1 MQTQNLAVGYA
12 RVSREGEDVGNQVH
26 VIDDYAK
33 TNNLTLVGVFNDV
46 EGFKLKLGDS
56 MLKNGWG
63 NKWVNL

>member
-46 EGFKLKLGDS
+46 EGFKLKLGTQY
-56 MLKNGWG
+56 
-63 NKWVNL
+63 